1 MIVPMKHFTLAALR
15 QDEEA
20 ILVALQKLGCVELI
34 APEASEEDAAGALSE
49 LENRLGKLSGTVKFL
64 QAHAAKKQGMLT
76 PRQQTKLSEL
86 TNFELSED
94 ALSAAEIEARL
105 SALSAERAQ
114 ISGLV
119 EQFAPWVGMD
129 ERIENLNNTE
139 NVAVIAGFVPD
150 KSAEALSSYEGE
162 AVMLR
167 YGEAGSMRAVLAI
180 CHNTELDGLYEFLR
194 SIQFADAAFPK
205 LTGYPRDIIAQNE
218 AHIARIDAEINEL
231 NAKARELSERERPG
245 FMKAHDKTQI
255 ERDRAAAR
263 AKLLYTDSAFILTGW
278 TRYDTVEAVEK
289 AVAAITEDYFAEF
302 RAPLPEETPPSVVKN
317 GGFAG
322 PHEMVTDL
330 FSRPNPRVLDPT
342 PLMAPFYMMFFG
354 MMVSD
359 AGYGIILAI
368 GSILFNKFMRPRG
381 TMKKLVGVLIY
392 GGISTFI
399 WGALFGGWFGIDFS
413 YIDPIRGAAL
423 LLNPMGE
430 SMLMLGLCFGLGLL
444 HLIAGM
450 CVKMYMDFKSGQAFS
465 AIFDTGVWITLILG
479 LILLAAPMLGLPAII
494 GTIGTVVALA
504 SALALLLTQGRH
516 QKNIFKK
523 FTSGLLALYNVT
535 GYLSDVLSYARLFA
549 LGLATG
555 VIGQVMNTLAMMC
568 ANGVGWVF
576 TVAIMIGGH
585 LFNLVLNTLGAFV
598 HAARLQYIEYFGKFY
613 ESGGKEFKPLA
624 VKTKYLDVSA

>member
-34 APEASEEDAAGALSE
+34 APESSEEDQGALSE

-64 QAHAAKKQGMLT
+64 QAHAAKKQGLLT
-76 PRQQTKLSEL
+76 PRPQTKLSEL
-86 TNFELSED
+86 ASFELSED
-94 ALSAAEIEARL
+94 ARSAAEIESRL
-105 SALSAERAQ
+105 AALGAERAQ
-114 ISGLV
+114 VTGLI
-119 EQFAPWVGMD
+119 EQLAPWAELD
-129 ERIENLNNTE
+129 ERIEDIHATK
-139 NVAVIAGFVPD
+139 NVAVIAGFVPER
-150 KSAEALSSYEGE
+150 SSEALNGYEGE
-162 AVMLR
+162 AVLLR
-167 YGEAGSMRAVLAI
+167 CGTAGAMRAVLAL
-180 CHNTELDGLYEFLR
+180 CFSDELDKLYEFLR
-194 SIQFADAAFPK
+194 ALQWADASFPK
-205 LTGYPRDIIAQNE
+205 LEGRPRDIIAKNE
-218 AHIARIDAEINEL
+218 AHIGVIDGEINAL
-231 NAKARELSERERPG
+231 NTKAQEAEREKPA
-245 FMKAHDKTQI
+245 FMMAHDAAQI

-263 AKLLYTDSAFILTGW
+263 AKLSYTDSAFILTGW
-278 TRYDTVEAVEK
+278 TRYDTAESVEK
-289 AVAAITEDYFAEF
+289 TVSAITSDYYAEF
-302 RAPLPEETPPSVVKN
+302 RDPLEDETPPSVVKN
-317 GGFAG
+317 GAFAG

-368 GSILFNKFMRPRG
+368 GSLLFNKFMRPRG
-381 TMKKLVGVLIY
+381 TMKKLVGVLVY

-413 YIDPIRGAAL
+413 YLDPVRGAAL

-450 CVKMYMDFKSGQAFS
+450 CVKMYMDFKAGQAFS

-479 LILLAAPMLGLPAII
+479 LILLAAPMLGLPAIV
-494 GTIGTVVALA
+494 GTIGTVIALA

-576 TVAIMIGGH
+576 TIAIMIGGH

-613 ESGGKEFKPLA
+613 ESGGKEFRPLA

>member
-20 ILVALQKLGCVELI
+20 ILVALQKLGCVEII
-34 APEASEEDAAGALSE
+34 APGALEEDAGAISE

-76 PRQQTKLSEL
+76 PRPQTKLSEL
-86 TNFELSED
+86 TSFELSED
-94 ALSAAEIEARL
+94 ARSAAEIESRL
-105 SALSAERAQ
+105 SALAAERAQ
-114 ISGLV
+114 VLGLV
-119 EQFAPWVGMD
+119 EQFAPWASMD
-129 ERIENLNNTE
+129 ERIENLHNTE
-139 NVAVIAGFVPD
+139 NAAVIAGFVPD
-150 KSAEALSSYEGE
+150 KSADALSGYEGK
-162 AVMLR
+162 AVILR
-167 YGEAGSMRAVLAI
+167 YGLASSMRAVLAV
-180 CHNTELDGLYEFLR
+180 CHSAELDALYEFLR
-194 SIQFADAAFPK
+194 SLQFADASFPK
-205 LTGYPRDIIAQNE
+205 LTGYPKDIIAQNE
-218 AHIARIDAEINEL
+218 AHIARIDAEINAL
-231 NAKARELSERERPG
+231 NAKANELSERERPG

-278 TRYDTVEAVEK
+278 TRYDTVESVEK
-289 AVAAITEDYFAEF
+289 AVAAVTSDYYAEF
-302 RAPLPEETPPSVVKN
+302 RAPLEDETPPSVVKN
-317 GGFAG
+317 GKFAG

-381 TMKKLVGVLIY
+381 TMKKLVGVLVY

-430 SMLMLGLCFGLGLL
+430 SMLMLGLCFGLGLV

-494 GTIGTVVALA
+494 GTIGTVIAIA

-576 TVAIMIGGH
+576 TIAIMIGGH